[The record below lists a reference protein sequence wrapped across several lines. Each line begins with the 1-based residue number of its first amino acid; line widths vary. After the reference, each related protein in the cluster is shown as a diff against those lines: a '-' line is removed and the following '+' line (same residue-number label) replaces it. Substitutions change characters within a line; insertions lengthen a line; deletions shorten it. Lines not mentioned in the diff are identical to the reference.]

1 MRNKEVGVLDF
12 RRIERL
18 VELWL
23 DEDIGHGDLTANLM
37 VGANV
42 TGRFCLA
49 AREPL
54 VVAGLPVAQR
64 VFQVCGRGITV
75 TPEVDDGATVEAGT
89 TLAYV
94 EGRARP
100 ILTAERTALN
110 VLQHL
115 CGIATETSRYV
126 AAVEG
131 TGADIVDTRKTTPG
145 LRMLEKYAVMCG
157 GGRNHRLGLDGGIM
171 LKDNHI
177 AVAGSIR
184 DAVEG
189 ARKSAPLLTKI
200 EVECDTLD
208 QVRDAL
214 AANADVIML
223 DNMDN
228 DTMREAVALIDGRA
242 VVECSGGVRL
252 ETVRSKAETGV
263 DVISVG
269 RITQSAPSVDI
280 GLDEA

>member
-1 MRNKEVGVLDF
+1 MRNKELGVLDF
-12 RRIERL
+12 RRIEKL

-37 VGANV
+37 VGANA

-75 TPEVDDGATVEAGT
+75 TPEVDDGATVDAGA

-131 TGADIVDTRKTTPG
+131 TGAEIVDTRKTTPG

-214 AANADVIML
+214 TANADVIML

-228 DTMREAVALIDGRA
+228 ETMREAVALIAGRA

-269 RITQSAPSVDI
+269 RITQAAPAVDI